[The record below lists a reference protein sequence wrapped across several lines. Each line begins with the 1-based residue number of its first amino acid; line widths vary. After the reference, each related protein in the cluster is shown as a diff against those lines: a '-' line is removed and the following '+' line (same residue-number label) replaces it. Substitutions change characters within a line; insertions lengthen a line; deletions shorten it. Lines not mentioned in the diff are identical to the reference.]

1 MWNSKN
7 EARND
12 FYAKTFLC
20 NVIHVFVYKP
30 KMYKKISLK
39 NSKTLKCLK
48 NLEPQMP
55 DLQFLKKLIFPRAF

>member
-20 NVIHVFVYKP
+20 NVIHVFVYKQ
-30 KMYKKISLK
+30 KMYKKMSLK
-39 NSKTLKCLK
+39 NSKTLKCYE
-48 NLEPQMP
+48 NLQPQMHV
-55 DLQFLKKLIFPRAF
+55 LQFLKTLIFPRAF